1 MDDMILHIENPE
13 NSTKKLFEIANEY
26 SKVAGYKVSMLKSV
40 VFLYANDELAES
52 EIKKII
58 SFTIATE

>member
-40 VFLYANDELAES
+40 VFWYANDELAER

-58 SFTIATE
+58 SFTIA